1 MRSLILSLLLVAPAV
16 QAQAPAGWADFTKA
30 FQSYADTDRV
40 VGATALIM
48 RDGKVLA
55 QYNTGFA
62 DQKSG
67 ARVNDRTIFHW
78 GSITKMLTAIS
89 ILQLRDRGKLSLDDR
104 VVRWVPELRQVH
116 DEYGSIDDITIRML
130 LSHTAGF
137 QAPTWP
143 YGSGETWQP
152 FEPTTWNQLVAMMP
166 YQKLAFKPGEKYS
179 YSNPAFI
186 YLARIIES
194 ITGDPWES
202 YVQKNIFLPLGLTRS
217 YFRSTPYFMAS
228 DRSHNYD
235 FVKDEKGN
243 TQLID
248 NGAEFDTGITTP
260 NGGWNAAASEL
271 ARFTAFLTNRAA
283 TQPGIYD
290 VVLSRKSLEEMW
302 QPLNPMDVPA
312 PADANAWQRW
322 MGLSTFV
329 MKRGD
334 RIALGHTGSQAGF
347 RAFLYFNPQTSTA
360 IIAALNTANYAED
373 HSAQYTALRDQALAL
388 LW

>member
-1 MRSLILSLLLVAPAV
+1 MILSLLLLSPAV
-16 QAQAPAGWADFTKA
+16 TQAQAPAGWADFTKA
-30 FQSYADTDRV
+30 FQSYVDADRV
-40 VGATALIM
+40 VGATALVM

-55 QYNTGFA
+55 QYNSGFA
-62 DQKSG
+62 DQQSG

-104 VVRWVPELRQVH
+104 VAKWIPELRQVH
-116 DEYGSIDDITIRML
+116 DEFGSIDDITVRML
-130 LSHTAGF
+130 LAHTAGF
-137 QAPTWP
+137 QSPTWP
-143 YGSGETWQP
+143 YRNGEAWEP

-166 YQKLAFKPGEKYS
+166 YQKIAFKSGEKYS

-186 YLARIIES
+186 YLARIIEE

-217 YFRSTPYFMAS
+217 YFRGTPYFMAA

-235 FVKDEKGN
+235 VIKDKDGKP
-243 TQLID
+243 QLVD
-248 NGAEFDTGITTP
+248 NGSEFDTGITTP

-271 ARFTAFLTNRAA
+271 ARFAAFLTNRAA
-283 TQPGIYD
+283 PQTGIYD

-302 QPLNPMDVPA
+302 QPLNSMDDP
-312 PADANAWQRW
+312 PPTDPNAWQRW

-329 MKRGD
+329 LKRGD

-347 RAFLYFNPQTSTA
+347 HAFIYFNPQTSTA
-360 IIAALNTANYAED
+360 IIAAFNTTNYAED
-373 HSAQYTALRDQALAL
+373 HNAQLTALRDQALAL

>member
-1 MRSLILSLLLVAPAV
+1 MILSLLLLSPAV
-16 QAQAPAGWADFTKA
+16 TQAQAPAGWAGFTKT
-30 FQSYADTDRV
+30 FQSYVDTDRV
-40 VGATALIM
+40 VGATALVL

-55 QYNTGFA
+55 QYNAGFA

-104 VVRWVPELRQVH
+104 VVKWVPELRQVH
-116 DEYGSIDDITIRML
+116 DEFGPIDDVTVRML
-130 LSHTAGF
+130 LAHSAGF
-137 QAPTWP
+137 QGPTWP
-143 YGSGETWQP
+143 YRNGEAWEP

-166 YQKLAFKPGEKYS
+166 YQKVAFKPGEKFS

-186 YLARIIES
+186 YLARIIEA

-235 FVKDEKGN
+235 VIKDKDGKP
-243 TQLID
+243 QLVD
-248 NGAEFDTGITTP
+248 NGSEFDTGITTP

-271 ARFTAFLTNRAA
+271 ARFAAFLTNR
-283 TQPGIYD
+283 QPDTYD

-302 QPLNPMDVPA
+302 QPLNPMDVPS
-312 PADANAWQRW
+312 PSDPSAWQRW

-329 MKRGD
+329 LRRGD

-347 RAFLYFNPQTSTA
+347 HAFLYFNPQTSTA
-360 IIAALNTANYAED
+360 VIAAFNTTNYAED
-373 HSAQYTALRDQALAL
+373 HDAQFTALRDQALAL